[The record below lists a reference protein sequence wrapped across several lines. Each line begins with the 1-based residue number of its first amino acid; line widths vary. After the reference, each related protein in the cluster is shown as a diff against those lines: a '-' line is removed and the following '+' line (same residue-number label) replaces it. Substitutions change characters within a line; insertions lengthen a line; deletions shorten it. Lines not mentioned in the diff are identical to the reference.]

1 MQKYKGGDY
10 IYKIYIDTYFLF
22 NFWMN
27 LWVLF
32 LCHFFL
38 QSRIKQGKVMV
49 AAFLASLGEVLI
61 LCIPYG
67 NSLVKIIGGFGGV
80 TALVIYLLFR
90 PVSREYFFRILL
102 CFYLSAFVLGGALL
116 LLESIGGRRKISM
129 ISWGILVVFLV
140 IAVEL
145 LYLKFKVKHDFCQVV
160 LVFSEEEKCQ
170 VTALVDS
177 GNGLLEPISRMPV
190 SIIEERVAEPY
201 KSYLKKEKF
210 RLIPFHSLGEER
222 GMLEAYF
229 IEKME
234 IRGKEGVRVIK
245 NPVVAISK
253 GVISAN
259 EKYQMIL
266 QPEILKYGG
275 IEYDI

>member
-1 MQKYKGGDY
+1 
-10 IYKIYIDTYFLF
+10 
-22 NFWMN
+22 MN

-32 LCHFFL
+32 LCRFFL
-38 QSRIKQGKVMV
+38 QSRVKNGKVIL
-49 AAFLASLGEVLI
+49 AAFLASVGEVLV

-67 NSLVKIIGGFGGV
+67 SSWMKIMGGFGGI

-90 PVSREYFFRILL
+90 PASRVNFYRIFL
-102 CFYLSAFVLGGALL
+102 CFYLAVFILGGALL
-116 LLESIGGRRKISM
+116 LLESIAGGRKISM

-140 IAVEL
+140 ILVEL
-145 LYLKFKVKHDFCQVV
+145 MYIKFNEKNDFCQVI
-160 LVFSEEEKCQ
+160 LTFSEERKCRI
-170 VTALVDS
+170 TALLDS
-177 GNGLLEPISRMPV
+177 GNGLLEPISKMPV
-190 SIIEERVAEPY
+190 SIIEERVAGQY
-201 KSYLKKEKF
+201 KKYLKKEKF
-210 RLIPFHSLGEER
+210 RMVPFHSLGEER

-245 NPVVAISK
+245 NPIIAISK
-253 GVISAN
+253 GTISAN